1 MIHLSEGDINR
12 TSPYT
17 VRVVEGSR
25 AVFTTD
31 YGVLYII
38 SFDKDDTSMSR
49 TTYQFVILNANNRQS
64 PRDKKLRDT
73 IISIVED
80 FFNCNNEVM
89 LYICET
95 GDGKQ
100 AMRNRLFNYWF
111 SSFINKGQY
120 TLLQSSVKDEDGT
133 DNFFAVICRN
143 DYPEAKKVV
152 SEFFDIVILFN
163 NKPKTN

>member
-1 MIHLSEGDINR
+1 MIQLSEKGINR
-12 TSPYT
+12 TSPYK
-17 VRVVEGSR
+17 VKVVENSR

-38 SFDKDDTSMSR
+38 SFDEDDTSMSR
-49 TTYQFVILNANNRQS
+49 TTYQFVILNANNKQS

-73 IISIVED
+73 IIAIVED
-80 FFNCNNEVM
+80 FFESNNEVM

-120 TLLQSSVKDEDGT
+120 TLLQSSVKDDEGIE
-133 DNFFAVICRN
+133 NFFAVICRN
-143 DYPEAKKVV
+143 DYPEAKQVV
-152 SEFFDIVILFN
+152 SEFYDTVILFN
-163 NKPKTN
+163 NKPKD